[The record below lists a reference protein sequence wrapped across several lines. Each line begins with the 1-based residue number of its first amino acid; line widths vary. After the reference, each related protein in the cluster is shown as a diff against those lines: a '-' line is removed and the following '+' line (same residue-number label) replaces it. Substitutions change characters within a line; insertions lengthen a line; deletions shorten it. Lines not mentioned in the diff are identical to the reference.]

1 MKKIISILLLLA
13 LLVSCC
19 ACGRKP
25 ETENTLP
32 ADASDDQKEQ
42 TETGPEVDPFA
53 DVDEL
58 TPVDGVYQIC
68 SAEGVFNIAQHP
80 DAEFEL
86 LCDVDLGGAEW
97 IPVGTQEKPFTGKL
111 NGWQFTISNFVIKEP
126 TKDGD
131 MGFFGVSSGDIRNLK
146 LSNMTV
152 TTTADTVRV
161 GGLVGSNSGSILRS
175 NLVGD
180 MVVESV
186 GADAYCGGVA
196 GINSGKIETVVADV
210 DILCTAQSGATVGG
224 FVGEQSGGVLWES
237 DACGTLE
244 VVNGNNKTVGLFAGA
259 AKNVEL
265 VNNVYLG
272 ESNTVDGQV
281 YKELIGVQENVNNTD
296 WSIRD
301 NSAGPLPADIQ
312 ALRDKV
318 EAAMRAMGTVEW
330 TVSQHLNQSVGCTCC
345 KPVMYMAG
353 KVYRGIPYAHKGG
366 SLDRFMYCL
375 DENNVIE
382 DWVYELEG
390 FDGWDLY
397 IGNDCFGAIKLAM
410 TTVSDSL
417 NIRGTLWQLPVCG
430 EGTIPVGDWV
440 WDIPVTETD
449 YLTQPYVEATG
460 VEQLYEAYAQL
471 RKADCVGN
479 RLPIGGHTRMLAQD
493 AVVVRDSEGKIDPD
507 RSYVLTHEQGGGG
520 VESPE
525 YTSSWRIDYQYS
537 FEALAES
544 YYVPFTIPELVEGT
558 NLKPEATLEG
568 GAEGWIGMTTGV
580 VKANFFLDSMEM
592 VLTEEDGTVLYADKM
607 YVSVDKKAD
616 TGSDE
621 NVVKVLFKEFNLA
634 HFATALRGVQISADK
649 SYHCV
654 ITAHLNTG
662 DAIVVKDYTF

>member
-1 MKKIISILLLLA
+1 MKKIISILLIIVLV
-13 LLVSCC
+13 VSCC
-19 ACGRKP
+19 ACSVEP
-25 ETENTLP
+25 ETTLP
-32 ADASDDQKEQ
+32 ESSEAQMEQ
-42 TETGPEVDPFA
+42 TEATLEVDPFA

-68 SAEGVFNIAQHP
+68 SAKGVFNIAQHP
-80 DAEFEL
+80 DAKFEL

-97 IPVGTQEKPFTGKL
+97 IPVGTQENPFTGKL

-131 MGFFGVSSGDIRNLK
+131 MGFFGVSAGDIRNLT
-146 LSNMTV
+146 LSDMTI
-152 TTTADTVRV
+152 TTTPDTVRV
-161 GGLVGSNSGSILRS
+161 GGLVGSNSGAILRS
-175 NLVGD
+175 NLVGSLI
-180 MVVESV
+180 VESV

-210 DILCTAQSGATVGG
+210 DILCNAQSEATIGG

-237 DACGTLE
+237 DACGMLQIA
-244 VVNGNNKTVGLFAGA
+244 NGGNKTVGLFAGTA
-259 AKNVEL
+259 ENVEMK
-265 VNNVYLG
+265 NNVYLG

-281 YKELIGVQENVNNTD
+281 YKELIGAQENVSNID

-301 NSAGPLPADIQ
+301 NSAQALPADIQ
-312 ALRDKV
+312 ALRDQV
-318 EAAMRAMGTVEW
+318 EAKMRAMGTVEW
-330 TVSQHLNQSVGCTCC
+330 TVSQHLPQSVGCGCC

-353 KVYRGIPYAHKGG
+353 KNYRGIPYSHKGG

-397 IGNDCFGAIKLAM
+397 IGVDCFGAIKFAY

-430 EGTIPVGDWV
+430 QGTIPVGDWV
-440 WDIPVTETD
+440 WDIPVEETN

-471 RKADCVGN
+471 RKGDCVGN
-479 RLPIGGHTRMLAQD
+479 RLDIGGHTRMLACD
-493 AVVVRDSEGKIDPD
+493 AVVVRDAEGKIDPD

-520 VESPE
+520 VESAE
-525 YTSSWRIDYQYS
+525 YISSWRIDYQYS
-537 FEALAES
+537 FETLAES

-558 NLKPEATLEG
+558 QVNPVVTLEDG
-568 GAEGWIGMTTGV
+568 TEGWIGMTTGV
-580 VKANFFLDSMEM
+580 VVSDYFLDSVEM
-592 VLTEEDGTVLYADKM
+592 VLTEEDGTVVYADKM
-607 YVSVDKKAD
+607 FVSVDKMSD

-621 NVVKVLFKEFNLA
+621 NVVKVLVKEFDLA
-634 HFATALRGVQISADK
+634 HFATALRGILIDAEE

-662 DAIVVKDYTF
+662 DSIVVKDYTF